1 MNPMNRMRMRPEF
14 ELLNVQFWRLRN
26 NEDGDLDQ
34 EVLKKIRDNVLLCEH
49 IAQTDIEERMIFRTK
64 YWWNRRA
71 SVFGMG
77 METKLLPAALGEPT
91 VPTEKKYTAEDRKFL
106 RSFGISSDGLPEDE
120 DKGGK

>member
-77 METKLLPAALGEPT
+77 MELGKEPKLLTAAPSVSNVALVTKGF
-91 VPTEKKYTAEDRKFL
+91 TAEDRRFL
-106 RSFGISSDGLPEDE
+106 RSLRIST
-120 DKGGK
+120 